1 MNKSNCNYHYVTKLR
16 NGKYTP
22 QRDIDI
28 TTESG
33 LIEITVPMPITMFV
47 VITEKETGE
56 KLLYDVPKRCP
67 TWGCKCKRWGID
79 VDPIEFKKVE
89 HSFRK
94 EFTVSNESSDS
105 ASAPVTIAKKK
116 KNKKRKRSIKK
127 KNFTISFK
135 EDSFVQTE
143 TDNEGEDVVLF
154 KALDNWLPRFIDEL
168 D

>member
-28 TTESG
+28 TAESG

-79 VDPIEFKKVE
+79 VDPVE
-89 HSFRK
+89 FRK
-94 EFTVSNESSDS
+94 EKHIFKKEFTASNDTPTPNS
-105 ASAPVTIAKKK
+105 VTITKKK